1 MLALA
6 SLSVYGVA
14 LASWASNNKFS
25 FLGGMRASAQIV
37 SYEIPMGVAM
47 LAVILM
53 SGSFTP
59 SGIIAQQQAGTWNI
73 IQQPLAAVLFYVCM
87 LAETNRLP
95 FDLAEC
101 ESELVGGYHT
111 EYSSMRF
118 ALFFLAEYFN
128 MIAGSALFAVLFLG
142 GWSVNPFGGHLGS
155 DLPSG
160 GGLPVILAQIGVM
173 AGKTFLILAL
183 GIALRWTLPRFRFDQ
198 LMRLA
203 WEGMIPTS
211 LLVLTCTAVFVYFG
225 AAQWM
230 WLGSILCL
238 GIVWFVGPK
247 LPRSANP
254 NAKIGLIGSRFSP
267 A

>member
-1 MLALA
+1 
-6 SLSVYGVA
+6 
-14 LASWASNNKFS
+14 
-25 FLGGMRASAQIV
+25 
-37 SYEIPMGVAM
+37 
-47 LAVILM
+47 
-53 SGSFTP
+53 
-59 SGIIAQQQAGTWNI
+59 
-73 IQQPLAAVLFYVCM
+73 M

-155 DLPSG
+155 DLPAG

-230 WLGSILCL
+230 WLGSLLCL

-247 LPRSANP
+247 LPRSASP
-254 NAKIGLIGSRFSP
+254 NAKVGLIGSRFSP